1 VLTVSLLPP
10 YSIALDYV
18 KNDEHALKEMGY
30 NIQKLRD
37 MFIGVRGD
45 GIERIK
51 LYNKDMIQAYNE
63 MFRVLKP
70 NGYCVIVIGNAT
82 YRGKEIDTV
91 KFTIDYC
98 QKIGF
103 KLIKVIDKIIYGL
116 YNVIQ
121 NEKVLIFKK
130 VV

>member
-1 VLTVSLLPP
+1 MLTVSLLPP

-18 KNDEHALKEMGY
+18 KNDEHALKEMVY
-30 NIQKLRD
+30 NIQKLRN